1 MDKETDFYDYSR
13 LISDINARWC
23 KNTVL
28 ILGNPFTGKT
38 RLWKRLSATQDGVF
52 SMSFKGYDVSRL
64 PGLIN
69 SEFTTWDD
77 LFDWI
82 CSQGTYKYLI
92 VDDADCGKNTECF
105 WKTLLNLNKGSM
117 KLKVVL
123 LATKNTTPTELSCTI
138 FELSLMNWKALSDHL
153 DLTGKELKELLC
165 ITGGYPE
172 IMTEFNL
179 HGSFEEKLA
188 CLLTPESAFWN
199 LAPKILERHF
209 STVETYNTILYAMT
223 QGNKALT
230 TIAKASGMKN
240 NACLEYLKKLL
251 EKGLIRQK
259 ESQNGHKEYFIVNS
273 YIYLWY
279 AFVYTAKLKA
289 GFAISDQTIIDFDEK
304 LRKEVYR
311 RFFRTASLDY
321 LQHFYFKN
329 WSFDIINDELH
340 QDVTIDKVNFDYV
353 GEDKYLHR
361 MVLFKCGLIKTPLLK
376 KALRAMKQIPLS
388 DKEYVFL
395 FTNKAIPRGCWTI
408 AKKSDNIHI
417 VQEKSLYRL
426 RGLPNE

>member
-1 MDKETDFYDYSR
+1 MDKETDFYDYSH
-13 LISDINARWC
+13 LISDISSPRH
-23 KNTVL
+23 KGYVL
-28 ILGNPFTGKT
+28 VLGDPFTGKT
-38 RLWKRLSATQDGVF
+38 RLWKRIAATQDGVF
-52 SMSFKGYDVSRL
+52 SLSFKGYDVSLL

-69 SEFTTWDD
+69 SECSTWGD
-77 LFDWI
+77 LFAWM
-82 CSQGTYKYLI
+82 CSQETYKYLI
-92 VDDADCGKNTECF
+92 IDDADCGKNTDCF
-105 WKTLLNLNKGSM
+105 WKTLMDMNAESL

-123 LATKNTTPTELSCTI
+123 LAAMDTTPKELNCTT
-138 FELSLMNWKALSDHL
+138 FELSLMTWKALSDHL

-179 HGSFEEKLA
+179 HGTFEEKLA
-188 CLLTPESAFWN
+188 YLLTPESAFWN

-223 QGNKALT
+223 QGNKALN
-230 TIAKASGMKN
+230 TIAKYSGMKN
-240 NACLEYLKKLL
+240 NACLEYLKKLQA
-251 EKGLIRQK
+251 KGLVRQK

-279 AFVYTAKLKA
+279 AFVYTARLKA
-289 GFAISDQTIIDFDEK
+289 DYAISDQTIIDFDEK

-311 RFFRTASLDY
+311 RFFRTTSLDY
-321 LQHFYFKN
+321 LHHYYFKN

-361 MVLFKCGLIKTPLLK
+361 TVLFKCGLIKTRSVK
-376 KALRAMKQIPLS
+376 KALRAMKQTPFHE
-388 DKEYVFL
+388 KEYVFL
-395 FTNKAIPRGCWTI
+395 FTNKSIPRECWTI
-408 AKKSDNIHI
+408 AKTYDNVHI

-426 RGLPNE
+426 YGVPCE

>member
-1 MDKETDFYDYSR
+1 MDKETDFYDYND
-13 LISDINARWC
+13 LISDIKAHWC
-23 KNTVL
+23 KDIVV
-28 ILGNPFTGKT
+28 ILGDPFTGKT
-38 RLWKRLSATQDGVF
+38 RLWNRLTATQEDVF
-52 SMSFKGYDVSRL
+52 SLSFKGYDVSLL
-64 PGLIN
+64 PGLTH
-69 SEFTTWDD
+69 SECQTWNDM
-77 LFDWI
+77 FAWI
-82 CSQGTYKYLI
+82 CSQETYKYLI
-92 VDDADCGKNTECF
+92 IDDADCGKNTEGF
-105 WKTLLNLNKGSM
+105 WNALIDLHKESN

-123 LATKNTTPTELSCTI
+123 IAAKDTTPTELEHTT
-138 FELSLMNWKALSDHL
+138 FELSLMSWRKLSDHL

-172 IMTEFNL
+172 IMSEFSW
-179 HGSFEEKLA
+179 HRPFEEKLA
-188 CLLTPESAFWN
+188 EVLTPGSAFWN

-209 STVETYNTILYAMT
+209 SSVETYNTILYAMT

-240 NACLEYLKKLL
+240 NACLEYLKKLQA
-251 EKGLIRQK
+251 KGLIRQK

-279 AFVYTAKLKA
+279 AFVYTARLKA
-289 GFAISDQTIIDFDEK
+289 DFSISDQTITNFDEK

-311 RFFRTASLDY
+311 RFFRTASLAY
-321 LQHFYFKN
+321 LKSFYFKN

-376 KALRAMKQIPLS
+376 KALRAMKKIPLS

-395 FTNKAIPRGCWTI
+395 FTNKAIPRGCWSI
-408 AKKSDNIHI
+408 AKKYDNVHI

>member
-1 MDKETDFYDYSR
+1 MDKETDFYDYND
-13 LISDINARWC
+13 LISGIKAHWC
-23 KNTVL
+23 KDIVV
-28 ILGNPFTGKT
+28 ILGEPFIGKT
-38 RLWKRLSATQDGVF
+38 RLWNRLTATQDGVF
-52 SMSFKGYDVSRL
+52 SLSFKGYDVSLL
-64 PGLIN
+64 PDLIH
-69 SEFTTWDD
+69 SECQTWDD
-77 LFDWI
+77 LFAWI
-82 CSQGTYKYLI
+82 CSQETYKYLI
-92 VDDADCGKNTECF
+92 IDDADCGKNTEDF
-105 WKTLLNLNKGSM
+105 WNALINLHNESI

-123 LATKNTTPTELSCTI
+123 IAAKDTIPTELEHTT
-138 FELSLMNWKALSDHL
+138 FELSLMSWRKLSDHL

-172 IMTEFNL
+172 IMAEFSR

-188 CLLTPESAFWN
+188 EILAPGSAFWD

-209 STVETYNTILYAMT
+209 SSVETYNTILYAMT

-240 NACLEYLKKLL
+240 NACLEYVKKLL
-251 EKGLIRQK
+251 AKGLIRQK

-279 AFVYTAKLKA
+279 AFVYTARFNADFSL
-289 GFAISDQTIIDFDEK
+289 SEQTIIDFDER

-311 RFFRTASLDY
+311 RFLRTASLEY
-321 LQHFYFKN
+321 LQDIYFKR
-329 WSFDIINDELH
+329 WSFDIIKDELH

-361 MVLFKCGLIKTPLLK
+361 TVLFKCGLIKTRLVK
-376 KALRAMKQIPLS
+376 KALRAMKQTPFA
-388 DKEYVFL
+388 DKEYIFL
-395 FTNKAIPRGCWTI
+395 FTNKSIPRGCWTI
-408 AKKSDNIHI
+408 AKTYDNVHI

-426 RGLPNE
+426 YGVPCE

>member
-13 LISDINARWC
+13 LISDINAHWC

-38 RLWKRLSATQDGVF
+38 RLWKRLSATQNGVF
-52 SMSFKGYDVSRL
+52 SFSFKGYDVSIL

-69 SEFTTWDD
+69 SECTTWDE
-77 LFDWI
+77 LFAWI

-92 VDDADCGKNTECF
+92 IDDADCGKNTECF
-105 WKTLLNLNKGSM
+105 WETLLNLNKGST

-123 LATKNTTPTELSCTI
+123 LATKDTTPTELSCTT

-153 DLTGKELKELLC
+153 DLTGKELKEFLC

-188 CLLTPESAFWN
+188 RLLTPESTFWN
-199 LAPKILERHF
+199 LAPKILERYF
-209 STVETYNTILYAMT
+209 SSVETYNTILYAMT
-223 QGNKALT
+223 QSNKALT

-289 GFAISDQTIIDFDEK
+289 DFAINDQTIIDFDEK

-321 LQHFYFKN
+321 LKSFYFKN

-376 KALRAMKQIPLS
+376 KALRAMKKIPLS

-395 FTNKAIPRGCWTI
+395 FTNKAIPRGCWSI
-408 AKKSDNIHI
+408 AKKYDNVHI

>member
-13 LISDINARWC
+13 LISDINAHWC
-23 KNTVL
+23 KDIVV
-28 ILGNPFTGKT
+28 ILGDPFTGKT
-38 RLWKRLSATQDGVF
+38 RLWNRLTATQGGVF
-52 SMSFKGYDVSRL
+52 SLFFKGYDVSLL
-64 PGLIN
+64 PGLIH
-69 SEFTTWDD
+69 SECQTWDD
-77 LFDWI
+77 MFAWI
-82 CSQGTYKYLI
+82 CSQETYKYLI
-92 VDDADCGKNTECF
+92 IDDADCGKNTEGF
-105 WKTLLNLNKGSM
+105 WNALINLHNESIM
-117 KLKVVL
+117 LKVVL
-123 LATKNTTPTELSCTI
+123 IAAKDTTPTELEHTT
-138 FELSLMNWKALSDHL
+138 FELSLMSWRKLSDHL

-179 HGSFEEKLA
+179 HGSFEEKLV

-223 QGNKALT
+223 QGNKALN
-230 TIAKASGMKN
+230 TIAKYSGMKN

-251 EKGLIRQK
+251 AKGLIRQK
-259 ESQNGHKEYFIVNS
+259 ESQNGHKEYFLVNS

-279 AFVYTAKLKA
+279 AFVYTARFKA
-289 GFAISDQTIIDFDEK
+289 DYAISDQTIIDFDEK

-361 MVLFKCGLIKTPLLK
+361 TVLFKCGLIKTRLVK
-376 KALRAMKQIPLS
+376 KALRAMKQTPFHE
-388 DKEYVFL
+388 KEYVFL
-395 FTNKAIPRGCWTI
+395 FTNKSIPRGCWTI
-408 AKKSDNIHI
+408 AKTYDNVHI

-426 RGLPNE
+426 YGVPCE

>member
-1 MDKETDFYDYSR
+1 MNKDTDYYDYND
-13 LISDINARWC
+13 LISGIKAHWC
-23 KNTVL
+23 KDIVV
-28 ILGNPFTGKT
+28 ILGKPFTGKT
-38 RLWKRLSATQDGVF
+38 RLWNRLSATQDGVF
-52 SMSFKGYDVSRL
+52 SLSFKGYDVSLL
-64 PGLIN
+64 PGLIH
-69 SEFTTWDD
+69 SECQTWDD
-77 LFDWI
+77 MFAWI
-82 CSQGTYKYLI
+82 CSKGIYKYLI
-92 VDDADCGKNTECF
+92 IDDADCGKNTEGF
-105 WKTLLNLNKGSM
+105 WDALMSLNKESIT
-117 KLKVVL
+117 LKVVL
-123 LATKNTTPTELSCTI
+123 IASIDTAPTELERTT
-138 FELSLMNWKALSDHL
+138 FELALMSWKELSDHL

-172 IMTEFNL
+172 IMTEFTL

-188 CLLTPESAFWN
+188 GVLTPGSAFWN

-209 STVETYNTILYAMT
+209 SSVETYNTILYSMT

-251 EKGLIRQK
+251 AKGLIRQK

-273 YIYLWY
+273 YIYLWF
-279 AFVYTAKLKA
+279 AFVYTARFNA
-289 GFAISDQTIIDFDEK
+289 AFAMSDQTVIDFDEK

-311 RFFRTASLDY
+311 RFLRAASLEY
-321 LQHFYFKN
+321 LHDFYYKRWN
-329 WSFDIINDELH
+329 FDIIKDELH

-361 MVLFKCGLIKTPLLK
+361 TVLFKCGIIKTRLVK
-376 KALRAMKQIPLS
+376 KALRAMKQTPFP

-395 FTNKAIPRGCWTI
+395 FTNKSIPRECWTI
-408 AKKSDNIHI
+408 AKTYDNVHI

-426 RGLPNE
+426 YGVPCE